1 MRIPSLF
8 MCLALLMAGA
18 SACRSTQSVGRQVDD
33 SVITTKINAK
43 LAADEDV
50 RMRDVAVQTEEG
62 VVTLTGR
69 VEDRAEQ
76 QAAERVARD
85 TEGVRSVR
93 NLLSVGDRSD
103 AGAARP

>member
-1 MRIPSLF
+1 MRITWLLLSLS
-8 MCLALLMAGA
+8 LAMVGT
-18 SACRSTQSVGRQVDD
+18 SACRSTQSVGRQIDD

-43 LAADEDV
+43 FAADQDV

-76 QAAERVARD
+76 QAAERLARD

-103 AGAARP
+103 AGASR